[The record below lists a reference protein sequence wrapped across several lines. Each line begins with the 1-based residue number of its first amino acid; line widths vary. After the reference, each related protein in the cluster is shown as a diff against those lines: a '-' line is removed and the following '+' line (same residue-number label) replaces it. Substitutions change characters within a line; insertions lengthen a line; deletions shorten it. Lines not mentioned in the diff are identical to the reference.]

1 VSRFRPT
8 SAAARALLTFGRNTP
23 LSARD
28 VLGVIPLFWRRGHE
42 RDVGRRGRNF
52 VGMKRAWKRK
62 MSKRQHQTDF
72 LKALILHADSSQR
85 ENLLSRMAKAERD
98 EHCTRCA
105 LILVFIASFVSFCAV
120 CYSVVLLPDLLRAP
134 SPTILKF
141 ICLFGFASSICSVA
155 FFFYWLWYRGV
166 LNRLQDETRRFI
178 LSLLEGQCQSSPN
191 RMRLVA
197 LGQGVSPAECNGSA
211 PYVAAANPQTYWE
224 LFRFKRAS

>member
-1 VSRFRPT
+1 
-8 SAAARALLTFGRNTP
+8 
-23 LSARD
+23 
-28 VLGVIPLFWRRGHE
+28 
-42 RDVGRRGRNF
+42 
-52 VGMKRAWKRK
+52 

-72 LKALILHADSSQR
+72 LKALILHADNAER
-85 ENLLSRMAKAERD
+85 ENLLSRMSKAERD

-134 SPTILKF
+134 SSTILKF

-166 LNRLQDETRRFI
+166 LNRLQNESRHFV
-178 LSLLEGQCQSSPN
+178 LSLLENQSQSAPG

-197 LGQGVSPAECNGSA
+197 LGQNASHVDPLAS

-224 LFRFKRAS
+224 LFRLKRAS